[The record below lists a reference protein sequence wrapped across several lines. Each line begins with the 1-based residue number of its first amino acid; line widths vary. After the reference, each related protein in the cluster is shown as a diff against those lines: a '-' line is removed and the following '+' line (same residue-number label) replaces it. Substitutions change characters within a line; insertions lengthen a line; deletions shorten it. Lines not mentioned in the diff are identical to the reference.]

1 MQNNTKRSLLDQPTN
16 YKIEVQG
23 CLDASWSE
31 WFDGMSIIVT
41 KDEDGMIIT
50 TMTGLVTD
58 QVALHGLL
66 ARIRDLGLSILLVRC
81 LKF

>member
-1 MQNNTKRSLLDQPTN
+1 MQNNTQRSLLDQPAN

-81 LKF
+81 LKY

>member
-1 MQNNTKRSLLDQPTN
+1 VQNNPQRSLLDQPAN

-81 LKF
+81 LKY